1 MLTDEQVAI
10 AKRCGD
16 SHDINNCNECPHLE
30 ETWCQEDLISAL
42 LSDRAEL
49 VAEEERLQQLS
60 IDLHACMVEARH
72 KLGLE
77 QDKNDE
83 LRAVAQ
89 EVLSYTDYIRPLG
102 PRGQVLRNAALAA
115 LDEEVGSE

>member
-16 SHDINNCNECPHLE
+16 SHDINSCNECPHLE

-49 VAEEERLQQLS
+49 VAVADAAKVASYYVIRYLPQAKYAA
-60 IDLHACMVEARH
+60 D
-72 KLGLE
+72 KL
-77 QDKNDE
+77 D
-83 LRAVAQ
+83 
-89 EVLSYTDYIRPLG
+89 
-102 PRGQVLRNAALAA
+102 AALAA
-115 LDEEVGSE
+115 LDKEATNEPNPVEQERYEQTISDIRGWG